1 MINNLIFTGIDSF
14 DIISLS
20 DDCSERVIEI
30 ENKFK
35 QDIIHESSMNHSM
48 IMVNDEDEDNR
59 NTMHLL
65 PVTDS
70 SIVTVISFMNNV
82 TP

>member
-1 MINNLIFTGIDSF
+1 MILILIH
-14 DIISLS
+14 
-20 DDCSERVIEI
+20 SERVLEI

-35 QDIIHESSMNHSM
+35 QDIIHESSINHSM
-48 IMVNDEDEDNR
+48 IMVNDEDEENR

-70 SIVTVISFMNNV
+70 SIVTVVSFTITI